1 MMGLVDLAL
10 TQERLV
16 KIAVT
21 DTSCFLV
28 AEVANLQLGD
38 MLWVQDAPC
47 QYEIKGRPVVSHG
60 IQCGGHGQGHG
71 EAAAENEPLWG
82 SMMNVW
88 SAIELWHWK
97 AGVSLPLAQRT
108 LLNQTFKAG
117 CMVRRAPSRRFS

>member
-21 DTSCFLV
+21 DTSCCLV

-38 MLWVQDAPC
+38 MLWVQDEPC

-82 SMMNVW
+82 SMMNVGPR
-88 SAIELWHWK
+88 SSSGTGRQECRCHWLS
-97 AGVSLPLAQRT
+97 GR
-108 LLNQTFKAG
+108 
-117 CMVRRAPSRRFS
+117 C